1 MRRLDGITNSM
12 DVSLSKLG
20 DNEGQ
25 EPGMLQST
33 GSKRVEYNWATENQL
48 PFSMSRT
55 KAFFPEEA
63 MENEILN
70 LIILK

>member
-1 MRRLDGITNSM
+1 MLGNTEVKRRRGRQRMSRLDGITNSM

-33 GSKRVEYNWATENQL
+33 GSKRVEYN
-48 PFSMSRT
+48 
-55 KAFFPEEA
+55 
-63 MENEILN
+63 
-70 LIILK
+70 